1 LCLPFK
7 VHATYKTA
15 LAKNAWPRIFADYRR
30 LKNGREFRKLSTNR
44 FVYFRVHSRQLLLIC
59 VDHHKSAAGNG
70 LANLIAVGR
79 MDRRE
84 TERRRACPERSRR
97 VRHNHGVEQAFMC
110 KVPRHRLQNVPT
122 HPLHFWFPSKAAQSR
137 STAVDR
143 DLSGSIS
150 AISVRR

>member
-1 LCLPFK
+1 MK
-7 VHATYKTA
+7 VARLLNAMFSKTGA
-15 LAKNAWPRIFADYRR
+15 HPPLRADPLYRIFDSESSANWYKAKRIFGQSM
-30 LKNGREFRKLSTNR
+30 LKCTLEQFPSC
-44 FVYFRVHSRQLLLIC
+44 C
-59 VDHHKSAAGNG
+59 V
-70 LANLIAVGR
+70 
-79 MDRRE
+79 
-84 TERRRACPERSRR
+84 PQW
-97 VRHNHGVEQAFMC
+97 VEQAFMC